1 MGQVKGDDD
10 GKIIGICKA
19 RSMGDLK
26 VYGAASEA
34 IEWISFT
41 NERKGNWILIL
52 FIWKEGKF
60 PDDKK
65 N

>member
-34 IEWISFT
+34 IE
-41 NERKGNWILIL
+41 
-52 FIWKEGKF
+52 
-60 PDDKK
+60 
-65 N
+65 